1 MIFNTQGRFIKN
13 HFNIKGKPLE
23 PVNTFCYLG
32 FDVIPSGTIKHA
44 MNTLLEKAKK
54 ALHPLMCTISKF
66 NIPTKTAIKLFHIFI
81 SPIALYNV
89 ENWGKLTD
97 KKLKKFNEKNLFDDA
112 DESKIDVIHRK
123 LLKYILGVSKSCP
136 NMAIYGE
143 TGEIPLSLKGYRLM
157 LNYWHRLTNLPEK
170 CLARKALAENVHL
183 RTNWIQT
190 IEKLIKTFNLIEVSR
205 KQFTTT
211 TKVNITEYYK
221 STWKNKI
228 NNQDLPRLEVYKAIN
243 SEFIF
248 AKHLGL
254 PYHMRK
260 IITKIRCSDHPLEVE
275 R

>member
-1 MIFNTQGRFIKN
+1 M
-13 HFNIKGKPLE
+13 
-23 PVNTFCYLG
+23 
-32 FDVIPSGTIKHA
+32 
-44 MNTLLEKAKK
+44 
-54 ALHPLMCTISKF
+54 
-66 NIPTKTAIKLFHIFI
+66 
-81 SPIALYNV
+81 
-89 ENWGKLTD
+89 
-97 KKLKKFNEKNLFDDA
+97 
-112 DESKIDVIHRK
+112 
-123 LLKYILGVSKSCP
+123 GVSKSCP

-170 CLARKALAENVHL
+170 SLARKALAENVHI

-205 KQFTTT
+205 KQFM
-211 TKVNITEYYK
+211 TKTRVNITEYYK

-260 IITKIRCSDHPLEVE
+260 IITKIRCSDHTLEVE
-275 R
+275 KGRHAKEYTRREDRICEICTDGVTEDESHFLLKCGTYDSLRELYGMR